1 MGTML
6 DISSKGVKTLLNGA
20 YLPFV
25 EKEEIVYRTEW
36 EIFRFW
42 HLQWFLKFPC
52 WIISDIKQEKASITK
67 MNRYGEMGPLV

>member
-25 EKEEIVYRTEW
+25 EKEEIVYRTE
-36 EIFRFW
+36 
-42 HLQWFLKFPC
+42 
-52 WIISDIKQEKASITK
+52 
-67 MNRYGEMGPLV
+67 